1 MAGKKYISRSNL
13 VPPVVTSD
21 LRFELIWPTVPQKI
35 QWINVDHDQ
44 LGTSTTSTYMG
55 QYTDQWGEH
64 HSCVDDG
71 PSEVSCFPVH
81 SWGSRVAGRLGI
93 MGSGGSSQAR
103 FLHGKPSHQTGNCFG
118 FILPVQVSFVFT
130 GWGAVSSFKF
140 SLQPEVSTCWTLLM
154 AWLWEFPWEDD
165 MMTWLFCKLPQVNQ
179 VETAKCRDLR
189 LSKSRWEHLGTVV
202 ARFVACGM
210 ICLTPLAPRFD
221 CLRLK
226 TCAPKPPLLHRKEVV
241 VPVTEWRQYE
251 MLLFDSCLIP
261 VVWFPIHVGRF
272 PNHPFLHSEA
282 SLVSQRRSRAA
293 LVFAKC
299 IHVLLLHFL
308 REWYY
313 ADHPG
318 ARCLGSLTQNML
330 TFLDIYNP
338 EAVWMTGAHS
348 VKWQR
353 PGSWEAQEIRRQRRR
368 RVVLF
373 EVSSSCT
380 TSSFVAPKFS
390 GRKVVWFGGSCHRT
404 WTWPFSFQ
412 PAQRAFGK
420 KALPQ
425 HNIVREIP
433 QSIWEQRRRFQT

>member
-1 MAGKKYISRSNL
+1 
-13 VPPVVTSD
+13 
-21 LRFELIWPTVPQKI
+21 
-35 QWINVDHDQ
+35 
-44 LGTSTTSTYMG
+44 
-55 QYTDQWGEH
+55 
-64 HSCVDDG
+64 
-71 PSEVSCFPVH
+71 
-81 SWGSRVAGRLGI
+81 

-380 TSSFVAPKFS
+380 SFLAPKFL
-390 GRKVVWFGGSCHRT
+390 GRKAVGLEVLVTELGRGPSPSNLRSELLERKRCLNTTLCEKYHNRFGNRGGEAKLRLRFAISAYFRYISSVVIHWLHT
-404 WTWPFSFQ
+404 H
-412 PAQRAFGK
+412 
-420 KALPQ
+420 LPQ
-425 HNIVREIP
+425 HL
-433 QSIWEQRRRFQT
+433 WG